1 MTKETCRSLSGLEQ
15 LETVFDNMFDA
26 VFILD
31 VSMGEIVY
39 ANQAM
44 CAMNGYPRA
53 ETLQLTIQELRQP
66 TIFILQTEPKDFA
79 PAQRRRI
86 K

>member
-1 MTKETCRSLSGLEQ
+1 LEQ
-15 LETVFDNMFDA
+15 LETVFDNMFDG

-44 CAMNGYPRA
+44 CTMNGYPRS

-66 TIFILQTEPKDFA
+66 TILILQTEPKDFD